1 MKHDKLTKEVIESRI
16 DLLETL
22 LKNPNS
28 ENEKLQ
34 LQTDI
39 NKLKALLSEK
49 EKQNTAR

>member
-1 MKHDKLTKEVIESRI
+1 MKHAELTKEVIQSRI
-16 DLLETL
+16 DILNSL

-28 ENEKLQ
+28 ENERSQ

-49 EKQNTAR
+49 EKQNTVR